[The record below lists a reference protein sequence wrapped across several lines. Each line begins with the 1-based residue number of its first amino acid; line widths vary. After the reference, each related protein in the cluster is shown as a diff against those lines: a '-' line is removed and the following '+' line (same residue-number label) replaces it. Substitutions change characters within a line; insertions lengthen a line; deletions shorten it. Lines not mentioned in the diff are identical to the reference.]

1 MKKKKSV
8 FYRIYFFVV
17 IIFLVV
23 LAVGLVVLYGWLK
36 SYESSQ
42 PTTIV
47 NKIITDYLEKG
58 DYEGLQKDLELKVS
72 EFDSSDNLNGILK
85 EAVEG
90 KKYSVAHSSFKP
102 EGADLAY
109 IIKADDEK
117 VLNVYL
123 KKHKIGKGYDIAY
136 AELSKSLLKTIE
148 IIAPKGA
155 EITVNGVAVPDD
167 LKKDNEFPSLP
178 STIDVKTLTPTQTAK
193 ISGLLSD
200 SPVVE
205 ATINGKKAEIT
216 ANGTTFTVAQPIDK
230 AVGDKVTD
238 IAQKCA
244 VAYAAYMQKDG
255 SFGAFSQH
263 CDTSTPFYKNVA
275 SSLVMFVKPHNGY
288 KNENLTVTALTKYS
302 DSLYSCRV
310 TFKHTLLS
318 GDTTYSDDFDKIV
331 FVSKNKDVYKVIDMQ
346 APVSNSDTD

>member
-8 FYRIYFFVV
+8 FYRVYFFAI
-17 IIFLVV
+17 IIFLILLV
-23 LAVGLVVLYGWLK
+23 VGLTILFFWLR
-36 SYESSQ
+36 SYEASQ

-47 NKIITDYLEKG
+47 NTIISDYLKKG
-58 DYEGLQKDLELKVS
+58 NYEGLEKDFELKVS
-72 EFDSSDNLNGILK
+72 DFDSADNLKAILDEALTGK
-85 EAVEG
+85 E
-90 KKYSVAHSSFKP
+90 YTIAHSSFKP

-109 IIKADDEK
+109 IVKADDEK

-123 KKHKIGKGYDIAY
+123 KKHKLDKGYDIAY
-136 AELSKSLLKTIE
+136 VELSKNLLKTVE

-167 LKKDNEFPSLP
+167 LKMDNEFPSLP

-193 ISGLLSD
+193 ISGLLSET
-200 SPVVE
+200 PE
-205 ATINGKKAEIT
+205 IKATINGKAAEIT
-216 ANGTTFTVAQPIDK
+216 ANGTTYTVAQPIDK

-238 IAQKCA
+238 VAQKCA

-255 SFGAFSQH
+255 SFGAFSQY

-275 SSLVMFVKPHNGY
+275 SSLVMFVKAHNGY
-288 KNENLTVTALTKYS
+288 KNEDMNVSGLTKYS

-310 TFKHTLLS
+310 TFKHTLLLS
-318 GDTTYSDDFDKIV
+318 DTTYSDDFDKIV
-331 FVSKNKDVYKVIDMQ
+331 FVSKNKDVYKVIDM
-346 APVSNSDTD
+346 